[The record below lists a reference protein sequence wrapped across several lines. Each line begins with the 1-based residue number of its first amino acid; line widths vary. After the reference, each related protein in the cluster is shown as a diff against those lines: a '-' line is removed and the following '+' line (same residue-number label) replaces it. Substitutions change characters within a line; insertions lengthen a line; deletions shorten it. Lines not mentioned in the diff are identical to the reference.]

1 MGNLTKRAGHTLATG
16 VLVLAGTGILMLAG
30 TGTANARPAVSTA
43 CRNITTTLQSLNS
56 TLATHH
62 STLKA
67 SAALISSRLT
77 QAASTGTP
85 QVKSAVHTFVTD
97 LVTGA
102 DADNLDS
109 AKLNADAD
117 AVVAACAATT
127 TSAGAPAASATPSAG
142 ATPSGAPATGG
153 GSAAGLQDPALFGLG
168 GAAVLAGVVV
178 LGMAV
183 RKRLRTR
190 MGHG

>member
-1 MGNLTKRAGHTLATG
+1 VTG

-30 TGTANARPAVSTA
+30 TGTASARPTISTA
-43 CRNITTTLQSLNS
+43 CRNITTALQSLN
-56 TLATHH
+56 TTFATHH

-67 SAALISSRLT
+67 SAALVASQLT
-77 QAASTGTP
+77 RAASTGSP

-97 LVTGA
+97 LVAGA

-117 AVVAACAATT
+117 AVVAACATT
-127 TSAGAPAASATPSAG
+127 NTSAAAPATG
-142 ATPSGAPATGG
+142 ATHSGAPATGG
-153 GSAAGLQDPALFGLG
+153 GSTAGLQDPALFGLG
-168 GAAVLAGVVV
+168 GAVVLAGLAV
-178 LGMAV
+178 LGLAV
-183 RKRLRTR
+183 RKRLRTG